1 MFLFHFNRMF
11 NWVVKVVPQPPDA
24 GTDDAAK
31 TPDASP
37 AAAVKTA
44 ALKDADEVSEEG

>member
-1 MFLFHFNRMF
+1 MF

-31 TPDASP
+31 TPDAVRQHTHTHTQP
-37 AAAVKTA
+37 TKN
-44 ALKDADEVSEEG
+44 KEGEDYL